1 MQSIENRMFVRE
13 VHAGAAVRTPGDAG
27 QSSDDTR
34 RLADTVP
41 AAGTVKS
48 PATAP
53 AAAVST
59 LLFVHGL
66 GESGLCFEHLLR
78 RPELAPYRLL
88 VPDLPGYGRSVWRV
102 DRPLSLTELADHL
115 AAWLGD
121 RREPPVTV
129 VGHSM
134 GGVVA
139 LLLAEQ
145 HPTAV
150 AAVIDVDGNKSV
162 ADCVFSSQAAE
173 HDLASF
179 MADGFDTLRDAIY
192 RRGRDDPAQ
201 RSYYASLRLADPR
214 AYHQNS
220 LELLALSRAEDLAV
234 RLAALPIPKHYIA
247 AVPDG

>member
-1 MQSIENRMFVRE
+1 M
-13 VHAGAAVRTPGDAG
+13 
-27 QSSDDTR
+27 
-34 RLADTVP
+34 
-41 AAGTVKS
+41 
-48 PATAP
+48 
-53 AAAVST
+53 
-59 LLFVHGL
+59 
-66 GESGLCFEHLLR
+66 
-78 RPELAPYRLL
+78 L
-88 VPDLPGYGRSVWRV
+88 VPDLPGYGRSVWRI
-102 DRPLSLTELADHL
+102 DQPLSLTELADHL
-115 AAWLGD
+115 AAWLSD

-145 HPTAV
+145 HPAAV

-179 MADGFDTLRDAIY
+179 IADGFDTLRDAVY
-192 RRGRDDPAQ
+192 RRGRDDSAQ

-220 LELLALSRAEDLAV
+220 LELLALSRTEDLAV

-247 AVPDG
+247 AVPDGASIRTHELLTSAGVPWTAIEPSGHWPFIDQPDAFVTLLARLVAGD